1 MSSGPSSR
9 QPSGGELAGLGM
21 QIAVGFIAP
30 LLLGEGF
37 DLLLRTRPIGVLVG
51 LLIGITAGSYIA
63 FVQFKRFI

>member
-1 MSSGPSSR
+1 
-9 QPSGGELAGLGM
+9 M